1 MLRRSALPYRL
12 DRRPGT
18 IVRRI
23 KIDLPRPR
31 DLKLRLGS
39 EFQAIVAEIKEL
51 FMSYGVI

>member
-1 MLRRSALPYRL
+1 VQLSDEVIVISP
-12 DRRPGT
+12 RPGT

-23 KIDLPRPR
+23 KIDLARPR
-31 DLKLRLGS
+31 DLKLRLGP